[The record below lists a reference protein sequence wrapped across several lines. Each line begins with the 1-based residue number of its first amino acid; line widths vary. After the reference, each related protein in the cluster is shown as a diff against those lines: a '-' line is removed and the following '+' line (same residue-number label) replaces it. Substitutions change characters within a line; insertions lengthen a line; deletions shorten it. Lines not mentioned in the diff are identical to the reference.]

1 MDNQSKEEEKM
12 KANMRKGPLALLVM
26 MILALFLMVGPTTAS
41 AAEALKPTTLSWVAG
56 GVGGGW
62 YVQAGGIAR
71 LITEKEPKI
80 VVKVVPGGGMVNP
93 VRVSG
98 GKDDLGWG
106 ITFVDK
112 MAYTGMAPLF
122 EKPNS
127 NVRAVGG
134 IFGTYYVHFVAAQ
147 DKGIKTV
154 AELADMVKAGKAVN
168 VAAPMKGTSDL
179 PLIENILAFY
189 GISLEAIKKA
199 GGKVH
204 QAVYADMTSLYQDR
218 HVDFVF
224 THLALPAA
232 AVTEMFV
239 SRPSVVLSISNAC
252 IDKLA
257 KDLGTLGTN
266 SGHQIIRKGTYKGQA
281 EDVATVVSTGEL
293 LVGKDVSEEAV
304 YTITKILCQH
314 VGELHKI
321 NNANQ
326 TFIPEKG
333 WQHVAVPLHPG
344 AARFY
349 KEAGYMK

>member
-1 MDNQSKEEEKM
+1 MKEDR
-12 KANMRKGPLALLVM
+12 RKSIFAVLIMMLLAVFM
-26 MILALFLMVGPTTAS
+26 VVGPATVS
-41 AAEALKPTTLSWVAG
+41 AAEALKPLTMTWVAG

-71 LITEKEPKI
+71 LITEKEPKL

-93 VRVSG
+93 VRVSS

-112 MAYTGMAPLF
+112 MAYSGMAPLF
-122 EKPNS
+122 EKPNP
-127 NVRAVGG
+127 NVRALGG

-147 DKGIKTV
+147 DEGVKSV
-154 AELADMVKAGKAVN
+154 AELAAMVKAGKAIN
-168 VAAPMKGTSDL
+168 VAMPMKGTSDL
-179 PLIENILAFY
+179 PLIENALDFY
-189 GISLEAIKKA
+189 GVSLDAIKKS
-199 GGKVH
+199 GGKIY
-204 QAVYADMTSLYQDR
+204 QAVYADMVSLYKDR

-239 SRPSVVLSISNAC
+239 SRSSTILAVSDGC

-257 KDLGTLGTN
+257 KDLGTLPRD
-266 SGHQIIRKGTYKGQA
+266 SGLQFIPKATYKGQV
-281 EDVATVVSTGEL
+281 DDIPTIVSTGEL
-293 LVGKDVSEEAV
+293 LIGKDVPEEAA
-304 YTITKILCQH
+304 YTITKILCQNIN
-314 VGELHKI
+314 ELHKI

-333 WQHVAVPLHPG
+333 WAHVAIPLHPG

>member
-1 MDNQSKEEEKM
+1 MRG
-12 KANMRKGPLALLVM
+12 NMGRSIYTV
-26 MILALFLMVGPTTAS
+26 LMVTAMVLFMAAGPATVS
-41 AAEALKPTTLSWVAG
+41 AAEALKPATLSWVAG

-62 YVQAGGIAR
+62 YVQAGGVAR
-71 LITEKEPKI
+71 MITEKEPKL

-93 VRVSG
+93 VRVSS

-112 MAYTGMAPLF
+112 MAYAGMAPLF
-122 EKPNS
+122 EKPNP

-147 DKGIKTV
+147 DRRIKTV
-154 AELADMVKAGKAVN
+154 AELADMVKAGKAIN
-168 VAAPMKGTSDL
+168 VAAPMKGTADL
-179 PLIENILAFY
+179 PLVENILAFY

-204 QAVYADMTSLYQDR
+204 QAVYADLTSLYQDR

-239 SRPSVVLSISNAC
+239 SRPSVVLGISNAC

-257 KDLGTLGTN
+257 KDLGTLGKD
-266 SGHQIIRKGTYKGQA
+266 SGHQFISKNTYKGQS
-281 EDVATVVSTGEL
+281 EDVPTVVSTGEL
-293 LVGKDVSEEAV
+293 LAGKDVSEDAV
-304 YTITKILCQH
+304 YTITKILCQN
-314 VGELHKI
+314 VKELHKI
-321 NNANQ
+321 NNANE

-333 WQHVAVPLHPG
+333 WLHVAVPLHPG
-344 AARFY
+344 AARYY

>member
-1 MDNQSKEEEKM
+1 M
-12 KANMRKGPLALLVM
+12 KLNKS
-26 MILALFLMVGPTTAS
+26 ILAGLFVMALAVFNLIGPATVS
-41 AAEALKPTTLSWVAG
+41 AAEALKPITMTWVAG

-71 LITEKEPKI
+71 MITEKEPKI
-80 VVKVVPGGGMVNP
+80 VIKVVPGGGVVNP
-93 VRVSG
+93 VRVSS

-112 MAYTGMAPLF
+112 MAYSGMAPLF
-122 EKPNS
+122 EKPNPD
-127 NVRAVGG
+127 VQAVGG
-134 IFGTYYVHFVAAQ
+134 IFGTYTVHFVAAQ
-147 DKGIKTV
+147 DKGMKTV
-154 AELADMVKAGKAVN
+154 AELAAMVKAGKAVN

-189 GISLEAIKKA
+189 GVSLDAIHKA

-204 QAVYADMTSLYQDR
+204 QAVYADMVSLYKDR

-224 THLALPAA
+224 THLAIPAA

-239 SRPSVVLSISNAC
+239 SRASVVLSVSDAC
-252 IDKLA
+252 VDKLA
-257 KDLGTLGTN
+257 KDLGTLGRD
-266 SGHQIIRKGTYKGQA
+266 SGHQLIPKGTYKGQA
-281 EDVATVVSTGEL
+281 EDVMAVVSTGEL
-293 LVGKDVSEEAV
+293 LVGKKVPEDVV

-321 NNANQ
+321 NNANR

-333 WQHVAVPLHPG
+333 WMHVAVPLHAG

>member
-1 MDNQSKEEEKM
+1 M
-12 KANMRKGPLALLVM
+12 KRKA
-26 MILALFLMVGPTTAS
+26 ILAFWIAAALVGFLMVGPATGS
-41 AAEALKPTTLSWVAG
+41 AAEALKPVTLSWVAG

-71 LITEKEPKI
+71 MITEKEPKI
-80 VVKVVPGGGMVNP
+80 VIKVVPGAGVVNP
-93 VRVSG
+93 VRVSS

-112 MAYTGMAPLF
+112 MAYSGMAPLF
-122 EKPNS
+122 EKPNPD
-127 NVRAVGG
+127 VQAVGG
-134 IFGTYYVHFVAAQ
+134 IFGTYTVHFVAAQ
-147 DKGIKTV
+147 DKGLKTV
-154 AELADMVKAGKAVN
+154 AQLVDMVKAGKAVN

-189 GISLEAIKKA
+189 GISLDAIQKA

-204 QAVYADMTSLYQDR
+204 QAVYADMVSLYKDR

-224 THLALPAA
+224 THLAIPAA

-239 SRPSVVLSISNAC
+239 SRASSVLSVSDAC
-252 IDKLA
+252 VDKLA
-257 KDLGTLGTN
+257 KDLGTLGRD
-266 SGHQIIRKGTYKGQA
+266 SGHQLIPKGTYKGQA
-281 EDVATVVSTGEL
+281 EDVLAVVSTGEL
-293 LVGKDVSEEAV
+293 LVGKKVPEDVV

-333 WQHVAVPLHPG
+333 WMHVAVPLHAG
-344 AARFY
+344 AAKFY

>member
-1 MDNQSKEEEKM
+1 MKKEM
-12 KANMRKGPLALLVM
+12 GKGIFAVSIMMALA
-26 MILALFLMVGPTTAS
+26 ILMVVGPATAS

-71 LITEKEPKI
+71 MITEKEPKI

-112 MAYTGMAPLF
+112 MAYSGMAPLF
-122 EKPNS
+122 EKPNP
-127 NVRAVGG
+127 NVQALGG

-179 PLIENILAFY
+179 PLIENVLSFY

-239 SRPSVVLSISNAC
+239 SRSSVVLGVSNAC

-257 KDLGTLGTN
+257 KDLGTLGTD

-281 EDVATVVSTGEL
+281 EDVSTVVSTGEL
-293 LVGKDVSEEAV
+293 LVGKGVSEEVAYAIV
-304 YTITKILCQH
+304 KILCQN
-314 VGELHKI
+314 VKELHKI
-321 NNANQ
+321 NNANE

-333 WQHVAVPLHPG
+333 WLHVAVPLHPG
-344 AARFY
+344 AARYY